1 MHVWVQISDRLYD
14 FKLIMSDT
22 SANNKRIAK
31 NTLLLYFRTL
41 FIMLVTLYTSRVV
54 LNTLGVT
61 DYGIYNVVGGVV
73 MMFSVISG
81 SLSSSISRF
90 ITYELGHGD
99 FEKLKRIFST
109 SVNIQIGISFI
120 ILVLAE
126 IFGVWF
132 LNTKMNIPE
141 ERLIA
146 ANWILQ
152 CSLLS
157 FIINLISV
165 PYNACIIAH
174 ERMSAFAY
182 ISILEAILKLA
193 VVYMLLIS
201 PYDKL
206 STYAVLLVMVAL
218 LIRLTYGQYC
228 RRHFEES
235 HYKFVYDK
243 PLVREMTNFAG
254 WSFFGNSAYMLNVQ
268 GVDMLI
274 NIFFG
279 VTLNAARGIATQ
291 VQNAVMQFVN
301 NFTVAVN
308 PQITKSYAAGDR
320 EYMNKL
326 VCRGARFSYF
336 LLFFFIVPIVCEAD
350 YILRLWLKLVPE
362 YAPIFLR
369 LSLFGSLM
377 MLLGNSLLTA
387 IFATGNIK
395 RYQLWVTIVG
405 CLVFP
410 LTWIAFKLGFPPAT
424 TYVIFIIIYFLLVFV
439 RLYIAKGVLD
449 FPVKLYLTNVM
460 FRIFIVSVIS
470 FVLPLLVVSNMEE
483 GFLRLCIT
491 CIVSFVFTIFI
502 VVILGL
508 EKPERKKIKN
518 KVISIIK
525 SKIKH

>member
-1 MHVWVQISDRLYD
+1 MTN
-14 FKLIMSDT
+14 T

-90 ITYELGHGD
+90 ITYEIGHGD
-99 FEKLKRIFST
+99 FDKLKRIFST
-109 SVNIQIGISFI
+109 SVNIQIGISLV

-126 IFGVWF
+126 LFGVWF
-132 LNTKMNIPE
+132 LNTKMNVPA
-141 ERLIA
+141 ERLSA
-146 ANWILQ
+146 ANWVLQ

-157 FIINLISV
+157 FIINLVSV

-182 ISILEAILKLA
+182 ISIMEAVLRLL
-193 VVYMLLIS
+193 VVYMLLVS

-206 STYAVLLVMVAL
+206 ATYAVLLVVVAL
-218 LIRLTYGQYC
+218 IIRMAYSLYC
-228 RRHFEES
+228 RKHFEES
-235 HYKFVYDK
+235 RYRFVYDK
-243 PLVREMTNFAG
+243 PLIKEMTGFAG
-254 WSFFGNSAYMLNVQ
+254 WSFFGNGAYMLNVQ

-279 VTLNAARGIATQ
+279 VTLNAARGVATQ

-336 LLFFFIVPIVCEAD
+336 LLFLFVVPIVCEAD
-350 YILRLWLKLVPE
+350 YILYLWLKIVPE
-362 YAPIFLR
+362 HAPAFLR
-369 LSLFGSLM
+369 LALFGSLM
-377 MLLGNSLLTA
+377 MLLGNSMLTA
-387 IFATGNIK
+387 ISATGNIK

-410 LTWIAFKLGFPPAT
+410 LTWVAFKLGFPPET
-424 TYVIFIIIYFLLVFV
+424 TYVIFIAIYFLLVFV
-439 RLYIAKGVLD
+439 RLYIAKGLLN
-449 FPVKLYLTNVM
+449 FPIRLYLTDVM
-460 FRIFIVSVIS
+460 LRISIVSAIS
-470 FVLPLLVVSNMEE
+470 FILPLLVIYNMEE
-483 GFLRLCIT
+483 GFFRLCLT
-491 CIVSFVFTIFI
+491 CIASLLSTALTTWAFGLQKSERREIANKIQSIVSQF
-502 VVILGL
+502 
-508 EKPERKKIKN
+508 N
-518 KVISIIK
+518 K
-525 SKIKH
+525 

>member
-1 MHVWVQISDRLYD
+1 
-14 FKLIMSDT
+14 
-22 SANNKRIAK
+22 
-31 NTLLLYFRTL
+31 
-41 FIMLVTLYTSRVV
+41 MLVTLYTSRVV

-73 MMFSVISG
+73 MMFSVISS

-109 SVNIQIGISFI
+109 SVNIQLGISFV

-126 IFGVWF
+126 LFGVWF
-132 LNTKMNIPE
+132 LNTKMNIPA
-141 ERLIA
+141 ERLTA
-146 ANWILQ
+146 ANWVLQ

-157 FIINLISV
+157 FIISLISI

-174 ERMSAFAY
+174 EKMSAFAY
-182 ISILEAILKLA
+182 ISILEAVLKLA
-193 VVYMLLIS
+193 VVYMLLVS

-206 STYAVLLVMVAL
+206 VTYAILLVMVAL

-235 HYKFVYDK
+235 RYKFVYDK
-243 PLVREMTNFAG
+243 PLVKEMTSFAG
-254 WSFFGNSAYMLNVQ
+254 WSFFGNGAYMLNVQ

-279 VTLNAARGIATQ
+279 VTLNAARGVATQ

-308 PQITKSYAAGDR
+308 PQITKSYASGDR

-336 LLFFFIVPIVCEAD
+336 LLFLFVVPIVCEAD
-350 YILRLWLKLVPE
+350 YILYLWLKIVPE
-362 YAPIFLR
+362 YAPVFLR
-369 LSLFGSLM
+369 LTLFGSLM
-377 MLLGNSLLTA
+377 MLLGNSMLTA
-387 IFATGNIK
+387 ISATGNIK
-395 RYQLWVTIVG
+395 RYQLWITIVG

-410 LTWIAFKLGFPPAT
+410 LTWIAFKLGFPPEAT
-424 TYVIFIIIYFLLVFV
+424 YIIFIAIYFLLNFV
-439 RLYIAKGVLD
+439 RLYIAKGLLK
-449 FPVKLYLTNVM
+449 FPARLYLTDVM
-460 FRIFIVSVIS
+460 LRITAVSTVS
-470 FVLPLLVVSNMEE
+470 FVLPLLLIRNMDES
-483 GFLRLCIT
+483 FLRLCAT
-491 CIVSFVFTIFI
+491 FLVSVASTSLA
-502 VVILGL
+502 VLMLGL
-508 EKPERKKIKN
+508 ESSERRKIMSKAKGIILRNKN
-518 KVISIIK
+518 N
-525 SKIKH
+525 

>member
-1 MHVWVQISDRLYD
+1 M
-14 FKLIMSDT
+14 T
-22 SANNKRIAK
+22 TATENNKRIAK
-31 NTLLLYFRTL
+31 NTLLLYIRTL

-73 MMFSVISG
+73 MMFSVISS

-109 SVNIQIGISFI
+109 SVNIQIGISLV

-126 IFGVWF
+126 MFGVWF
-132 LNTKMNIPE
+132 LNTKMNIPA
-141 ERLIA
+141 ERLFA
-146 ANWILQ
+146 ANWVLQ

-174 ERMSAFAY
+174 ERMAAFAY
-182 ISILEAILKLA
+182 ISILEAVLKLA

-206 STYAVLLVMVAL
+206 ATYAVLLVVVAL
-218 LIRLTYGQYC
+218 LVRLTYGQYC
-228 RRHFEES
+228 KRHFEES
-235 HYKFVYDK
+235 RYRFVYDR
-243 PLVREMTNFAG
+243 PLIKEMTGFAG
-254 WSFFGNSAYMLNVQ
+254 WSFFGNGAYMLNVQ

-279 VTLNAARGIATQ
+279 VTLNAARGVATQ

-308 PQITKSYAAGDR
+308 PQITKSYASGDR
-320 EYMNKL
+320 DYMNRL

-336 LLFFFIVPIVCEAD
+336 LLFLFVVPIVCEAD

-362 YAPIFLR
+362 HAPTFLR
-369 LSLFGSLM
+369 LTLFGALM
-377 MLLGNSLLTA
+377 TLLGNSMLTA
-387 IFATGNIK
+387 ISATGHIK
-395 RYQLWVTIVG
+395 KYQLWVTIVG

-410 LTWIAFKLGFPPAT
+410 LTWIVFRLGFPPAT
-424 TYVIFIIIYFLLVFV
+424 TYVIYIIIYFLLVFV
-439 RLYIAKGVLD
+439 RLYVAKGLLH
-449 FPVKLYLTNVM
+449 FPVRLYLSDVIL
-460 FRIFIVSVIS
+460 RVIVVSLVSFI
-470 FVLPLLVVSNMEE
+470 LPLLVIFNFEE
-483 GFLRLCIT
+483 SFLRLCLT
-491 CIVSFVFTIFI
+491 CVVGLFSTLLTISAF
-502 VVILGL
+502 GL
-508 EKPERKKIKN
+508 ESSERKKILGQITDM
-518 KVISIIK
+518 V
-525 SKIKH
+525 SKLHR

>member
-1 MHVWVQISDRLYD
+1 
-14 FKLIMSDT
+14 MSDL
-22 SANNKRIAK
+22 SSSNKRIAK

-73 MMFSVISG
+73 MMFSVISS

-109 SVNIQIGISFI
+109 SVNIQIGISVL

-132 LNTKMNIPE
+132 LNAKMNIPA
-141 ERLIA
+141 ERLTA
-146 ANWILQ
+146 ANWVLQ

-182 ISILEAILKLA
+182 ISILEAVLKLA
-193 VVYMLLIS
+193 VVYMLLVS
-201 PYDKL
+201 SYDKL
-206 STYAVLLVMVAL
+206 ATYAVLLVAVAL
-218 LIRLTYGQYC
+218 IIRMAYSLYC

-235 HYKFVYDK
+235 RYKFVYDK
-243 PLVREMTNFAG
+243 PLVKEMTGFAG
-254 WSFFGNSAYMLNVQ
+254 WNFFGSSAYMLNTQ

-279 VTLNAARGIATQ
+279 VMLNAARGIATQ

-301 NFTVAVN
+301 NFTIAVN
-308 PQITKSYAAGDR
+308 PQITKSYAAGEM
-320 EYMNKL
+320 EYMYKL

-336 LLFFFIVPIVCEAD
+336 LLFLFVVPIVCEAD
-350 YILRLWLKLVPE
+350 YILRLWLKIVPE
-362 YAPIFLR
+362 HAPTFLR
-369 LSLFGSLM
+369 LTLFGSLM
-377 MLLGNSLLTA
+377 MLLGNSMLTA
-387 IFATGNIK
+387 ISATGNIR

-410 LTWIAFKLGFPPAT
+410 LTWIAFKLGSPPET
-424 TYVIFIIIYFLLVFV
+424 TYVIFIVIYFLLVFV
-439 RLYIAKGVLD
+439 RLYIAKGLLN
-449 FPVKLYLTNVM
+449 FPVRLYMTDVM
-460 FRIFIVSVIS
+460 LRISMVSAIS
-470 FVLPLLVVSNMEE
+470 FILPLLVICNMEE
-483 GFLRLCIT
+483 GFFRLCLT
-491 CIVSFVFTIFI
+491 CIVSLLSTALTIW
-502 VVILGL
+502 VLGL
-508 EKPERKKIKN
+508 QKSERRKIAN
-518 KVISIIK
+518 KIQSIVSRFNK
-525 SKIKH
+525 

>member
-1 MHVWVQISDRLYD
+1 MIE
-14 FKLIMSDT
+14 T

-31 NTLLLYFRTL
+31 NTLLLYVRTL

-99 FEKLKRIFST
+99 FEKLKRIFCT
-109 SVNIQIGISFI
+109 SVNIQIGISI
-120 ILVLAE
+120 LILVLAE
-126 IFGVWF
+126 LFGVWF
-132 LNTKMNIPE
+132 LNTKMNIPV
-141 ERLIA
+141 ERLSA
-146 ANWILQ
+146 ANWVLQ

-174 ERMSAFAY
+174 EKMSAFAY
-182 ISILEAILKLA
+182 ISILEAALKLA

-206 STYAVLLVMVAL
+206 VTYAILLVIVAL
-218 LIRLTYGQYC
+218 FIRLTYGQYC
-228 RRHFEES
+228 KRHFEES
-235 HYKFVYDK
+235 RYKFVYDK
-243 PLVREMTNFAG
+243 ALVKEMTNFAG
-254 WSFFGNSAYMLNVQ
+254 WSFFGNGAYILNVQ

-279 VTLNAARGIATQ
+279 VTLNAARGVATQ

-308 PQITKSYAAGDR
+308 PQIMKSYATHER

-336 LLFFFIVPIVCEAD
+336 LLFLFVVPIVSEAD
-350 YILRLWLKLVPE
+350 YILRLWLGVVPE
-362 YAPIFLR
+362 YAPTFLR
-369 LSLFGSLM
+369 LTLFGSLM
-377 MLLGNSLLTA
+377 MLLGNSMMTA
-387 IFATGNIK
+387 ILATGNIK

-410 LTWIAFKLGFPPAT
+410 LTWLAFKLGFPPET
-424 TYVIFIIIYFLLVFV
+424 TYVIFIVIYFLLVFV
-439 RLYIAKGVLD
+439 RLYIAKGLLN
-449 FPVKLYLTNVM
+449 FPVRLYLMDVIL
-460 FRIFIVSVIS
+460 RISLVSVLS
-470 FVLPLLVVSNMEE
+470 FIPPLLVIYNIEE
-483 GFLRLCIT
+483 GFFRLCLT
-491 CIVSFVFTIFI
+491 CVFAFLSTTLTIWL
-502 VVILGL
+502 LGL
-508 EKPERKKIKN
+508 QVVERHKIAN
-518 KVISIIK
+518 RLNAVMARFSN
-525 SKIKH
+525 

>member
-1 MHVWVQISDRLYD
+1 
-14 FKLIMSDT
+14 MSET
-22 SANNKRIAK
+22 SSNNKRIAK
-31 NTLLLYFRTL
+31 NTLLLYVRTL
-41 FIMLVTLYTSRVV
+41 FILLVTLYTSRVV

-73 MMFSVISG
+73 MMFSVISS

-109 SVNIQIGISFI
+109 SVNIQIGISVL

-132 LNTKMNIPE
+132 LNAKMNIPA
-141 ERLIA
+141 ERLTA
-146 ANWILQ
+146 ANWVLQ

-182 ISILEAILKLA
+182 ISILEAVLKLA
-193 VVYMLLIS
+193 VVYMLLVS

-206 STYAVLLVMVAL
+206 ATYAVLLVAVAL
-218 LIRLTYGQYC
+218 IIRMAYCLYC

-235 HYKFVYDK
+235 CYMFVYDK
-243 PLVREMTNFAG
+243 PLIKEMTGFAG
-254 WSFFGNSAYMLNVQ
+254 WSFFGNGAYMLNVQ

-279 VTLNAARGIATQ
+279 VTLNAARGVATQ

-336 LLFFFIVPIVCEAD
+336 LLFLFVVPIVCESD
-350 YILRLWLKLVPE
+350 YVLYLWLKIVPE
-362 YAPIFLR
+362 HAPAFLR
-369 LSLFGSLM
+369 LTMFGSLM
-377 MLLGNSLLTA
+377 MLLGNSMLTA
-387 IFATGNIK
+387 ISATGNIK

-410 LTWIAFKLGFPPAT
+410 LTWVAFELGFPPEA
-424 TYVIFIIIYFLLVFV
+424 TYVIYIVIYFLLNFV
-439 RLYIAKGVLD
+439 RLYIAKGQLK
-449 FPVKLYLTNVM
+449 FPACLYLKDVIL
-460 FRIFIVSVIS
+460 RIVSVSIIS
-470 FVLPLLVVSNMEE
+470 FILPILFVNSIEQ
-483 GFLRLCIT
+483 GFLRLCGT
-491 CIVSFVFTIFI
+491 CVISLLSTSATIA
-502 VVILGL
+502 VLGL
-508 EKPERKKIKN
+508 EASERKKIIVKI
-518 KVISIIK
+518 ISITT
-525 SKIKH
+525 KIKK

>member
-1 MHVWVQISDRLYD
+1 MIE
-14 FKLIMSDT
+14 T

-31 NTLLLYFRTL
+31 NTLLLYVRTL

-73 MMFSVISG
+73 AMFSVISG

-90 ITYELGHGD
+90 ITYEIGHGD
-99 FEKLKRIFST
+99 FEKLKRIFSA
-109 SVNIQIGISFI
+109 SVNIQIGISLV

-126 IFGVWF
+126 LFGVWF
-132 LNTKMNIPE
+132 LNTKMNIPV
-141 ERLIA
+141 ERLSA
-146 ANWILQ
+146 ANWVLQ

-182 ISILEAILKLA
+182 ISILEAVLKLA

-206 STYAVLLVMVAL
+206 VTYAILLVLVS
-218 LIRLTYGQYC
+218 LIVRLTYSQYC
-228 RRHFEES
+228 KRHFEES
-235 HYKFVYDK
+235 RYKFVYDK
-243 PLVREMTNFAG
+243 PLVKEMTSFAG
-254 WSFFGNSAYMLNVQ
+254 WSFFGNGAYMLNVQ

-279 VTLNAARGIATQ
+279 VTLNAARGVATQ

-308 PQITKSYAAGDR
+308 PQITKSYAAG
-320 EYMNKL
+320 EMSYMHRL

-336 LLFFFIVPIVCEAD
+336 LLLIFVVPLVCEAD
-350 YILRLWLKLVPE
+350 YVLRLWLKIVPE
-362 YAPIFLR
+362 HAPAFLR
-369 LSLFGSLM
+369 LSLFGTLM
-377 MLLGNSLLTA
+377 TLLGNSMLTA
-387 IFATGNIK
+387 VSATGNIK
-395 RYQLWVTIVG
+395 RYQLWITLVG

-410 LTWIAFKLGFPPAT
+410 LTWVAFELGFPPEG
-424 TYVIFIIIYFLLVFV
+424 TYVIYIVIYFLLNFI
-439 RLYIAKGVLD
+439 RLYIAKGLLN
-449 FPVKLYLTNVM
+449 FPARLYLTDVM
-460 FRIFIVSVIS
+460 LRVVAVSVIS
-470 FVLPLLVVSNMEE
+470 FILPLLFIHNVEQ
-483 GFLRLCIT
+483 GFLRLCGT
-491 CIVSFVFTIFI
+491 CVISLLSTGFTIA
-502 VVILGL
+502 VLGL
-508 EKPERKKIKN
+508 EISERKKIIGKIVSIILKN
-518 KVISIIK
+518 KK
-525 SKIKH
+525 